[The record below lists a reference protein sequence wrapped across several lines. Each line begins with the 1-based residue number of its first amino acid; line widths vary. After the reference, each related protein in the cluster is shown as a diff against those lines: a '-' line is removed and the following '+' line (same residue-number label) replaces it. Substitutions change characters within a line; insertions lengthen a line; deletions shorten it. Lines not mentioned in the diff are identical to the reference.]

1 MSKQKTLWDKIR
13 QSVVEGMSTAAE
25 KTEELTRLGKAK
37 LDVLAIKR
45 KISKQFTELGGLAYE
60 ASKDKKPQEAF
71 KTPEVTVIIDTI
83 TALEAELAE
92 KEAQFEDL
100 KKSAE

>member
-1 MSKQKTLWDKIR
+1 MSKQKMLWDKIR

-83 TALEAELAE
+83 TVLEAELAE